1 MDLDTH
7 LNLITDFTGSLSMMF
22 STMSYGRGLFLRRRI
37 GGSLIFREKERGT
50 RLIQIQIEEYSKHF
64 GGTRLIQIQQNGVL
78 IRLLDAEVAGL
89 LFPW

>member
-37 GGSLIFREKERGT
+37 GGSLIFREKERGKVLKT
-50 RLIQIQIEEYSKHF
+50 QIEEYSSKHF

-78 IRLLDAEVAGL
+78 IRLLHAEVAGL

>member
-7 LNLITDFTGSLSMMF
+7 LNLITDFTDSLSMMF

-37 GGSLIFREKERGT
+37 GGSLIFREKERGKVLKT
-50 RLIQIQIEEYSKHF
+50 QIEEYSKHF

-78 IRLLDAEVAGL
+78 IRLLHAEVAGL